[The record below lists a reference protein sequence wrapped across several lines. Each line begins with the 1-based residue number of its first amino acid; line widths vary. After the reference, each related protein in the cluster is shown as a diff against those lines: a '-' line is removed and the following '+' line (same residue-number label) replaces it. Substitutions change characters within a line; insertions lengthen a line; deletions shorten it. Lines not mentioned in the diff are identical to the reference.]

1 MATTACARVEIK
13 YKGDNRTKLFT
24 FPFTYTNASDVN
36 VALWD
41 DTTKEYVDVA
51 RDKWKFANATTV
63 EFTDIP
69 QVPTDPNIFNVRIYR
84 ITDLTQMEAEF
95 YPGSSIRA
103 QDLNDNFDQLRLAIE
118 EGRCQVPEAVFK
130 LLSDQYWNKTTDT
143 VTRLQQLGVSGT
155 SFVDDKHIL
164 TAAALSE
171 RFDVIVSDTKPPNP
185 PITETRQPGKI
196 WIDDGTFQIHYWEP
210 AARAWVSLANV
221 GPVGPAAGFGTPTA
235 TGLPAGSAP
244 TVTATGPDTAKVFAF
259 GLPKGDQ
266 GIQGI
271 TGATGAAA
279 GFGTPTVTGLA
290 AGAAPTIT
298 ATGPDTAKVFAFGI
312 PKGDKGDKGDAGAN
326 YTLPVATAAVLGGV
340 KTGTNIAIAADGT
353 ISANLPG
360 ALIYKG
366 TADVTAAAPATKA
379 KGDVYIATTAGT
391 VSATWTGITG
401 TIAAGDMV
409 LWDGAKWDRVG
420 AAGFGVTTVTGTA
433 PVVVGGTA
441 AAPAIS
447 VSAATTAAAGI
458 TRLADAA
465 AITAGTA
472 GRVVDAAQLKA
483 VSDADDWTR
492 TGTTIAPRVAGDAVD
507 IDFPL
512 GTAAL
517 PGLTPVGDPNTGIYS
532 PGADQLAISTGG
544 VQRLLA
550 TDTGLIGIGSPAAT
564 AASRLAVNDAVPVAN
579 DALPTMQVYR
589 RGISTGG
596 SGVTEIGLDVN
607 VASTHNA
614 NSATGIRVSAK
625 SALEANAVYAIDASV
640 ITKNNGIARAAR
652 FTGGHGNT
660 AGIGTQNVVDVIATV
675 NNTGVFGGVH
685 GLYVEMPDY
694 DGTVNTAL
702 LLNNKNVGTA
712 KQNTIKIDR
721 NAVNIGN
728 IYTTNT
734 DFGIYGKNNLK
745 LDVGASTRA
754 QIDSTGKL
762 LVGPNLAAN
771 TAGGIL
777 QLSGG
782 ITFPATAVASTDPN
796 TLDDYEEGTWTP
808 AYLPAGNIWS
818 YTKQVGTYVK
828 VGTIVTLFFEI
839 TAQLDTVG
847 NLNGQVIIVA
857 HFASGG
863 SVNGSGIC
871 TFGTFPAK
879 KMFNTSASNFSWK
892 AGSGGA
898 NDGNGYANTT
908 NWPAGTSVAHIGHIV
923 IKTAS

>member
-210 AARAWVSLANV
+210 AARAWVNLANV

-782 ITFPATAVASTDPN
+782 ITFPAAAVASTDPN

-808 AYLPAGNIWS
+808 AYNSGANTWS
-818 YTKQVGTYVK
+818 YTTQVGKYTK
-828 VGTIVTLFFEI
+828 
-839 TAQLDTVG
+839 VG
-847 NLNGQVIIVA
+847 NLIVYTFYINATCTAVNNLNTQVTIKTPFPVGNTVDGRTYGSCKFGNNFEIHIIRPL
-857 HFASGG
+857 SGAITWLR
-863 SVNGSGIC
+863 S
-871 TFGTFPAK
+871 TPA
-879 KMFNTSASNFSWK
+879 T
-892 AGSGGA
+892 
-898 NDGNGYANTT
+898 DGNGYCNTT
-908 NWPAGTSVAHIGHIV
+908 NWPAATAVEHYGEFVSVAN
-923 IKTAS
+923 